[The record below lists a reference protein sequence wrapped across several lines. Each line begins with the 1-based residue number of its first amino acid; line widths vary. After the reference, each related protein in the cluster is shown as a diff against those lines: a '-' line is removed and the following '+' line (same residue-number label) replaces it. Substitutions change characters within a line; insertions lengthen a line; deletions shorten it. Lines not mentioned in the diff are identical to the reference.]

1 MADLKNPQDPHSAV
15 TSTGWTV
22 TVDPN
27 VCIGAAPCVG
37 VAPNT
42 FALNDDGK
50 AVILRTVDED
60 EAENII
66 NAAKSCPVSAI
77 TVTNPEGQVVF
88 PG

>member
-1 MADLKNPQDPHSAV
+1 MDVKNESNPYSAV
-15 TSTGWTV
+15 TASGWTV
-22 TVDPN
+22 TVDPS
-27 VCIGAAPCVG
+27 VCIGASPCVG
-37 VAPNT
+37 VAPST

-66 NAAKSCPVSAI
+66 NAARSCPVSAI
-77 TVTNPEGQVVF
+77 TVTNPDGQVVF

>member
-1 MADLKNPQDPHSAV
+1 MEDLKDPTSPHSAV

-22 TVDPN
+22 TVDPA

-42 FALNDDGK
+42 FALNDEGK
-50 AVILRTVDED
+50 AVILRTVDQD

-66 NAAKSCPVSAI
+66 NAARSCPVSAI
-77 TVTNPEGQVVF
+77 TVKNPEGQIVF